1 MKKRLLGVVMGSVG
15 AVALIASSGALDQPP
30 APTENKGVAS
40 KPLGAIDLGPEIEG
54 MTGRQL
60 RTRMVT
66 IQPGGVVAIHNHKD
80 RPCVEYVVQGKIT
93 EYRNGVAQEHGQGD
107 VVMANK
113 DTTHWWENKG
123 DAPAVLL
130 PVDIFKP

>member
-1 MKKRLLGVVMGSVG
+1 MNKTLRGILVGSVG
-15 AVALIASSGALDQPP
+15 SVWLMASSGLVDQSP
-30 APTENKGVAS
+30 APTENKGVTS

-54 MTGRQL
+54 MAGRQL

-66 IQPGGVVAIHNHKD
+66 IQPGGVVAVHSHKD
-80 RPCVEYVVQGKIT
+80 RPCVEYVVQGRVT
-93 EYRNGVAQEHGQGD
+93 EYRNGVAQEHGPGELA
-107 VVMANK
+107 MATK

-123 DAPAVLL
+123 DTPAILL